1 MTSKVTALKC
11 ISSLSYV
18 LRVGFVMSPI
28 QDRIE
33 WQCHK
38 ALQKSLVRMQII
50 MLLHALVAKGHF
62 LMQLQDFS
70 ESKYNGTS
78 SGPNYGTI

>member
-1 MTSKVTALKC
+1 
-11 ISSLSYV
+11 
-18 LRVGFVMSPI
+18 
-28 QDRIE
+28 
-33 WQCHK
+33 
-38 ALQKSLVRMQII
+38 MQII